1 MDIEEALSD
10 PRVTTVLEL
19 WTEARRYPDSP
30 PFGGG
35 VLTDWPAIVVDGF
48 AVCREEEWAI
58 DEFVRWREQKEADS
72 VRPEPTSPR

>member
-1 MDIEEALSD
+1 VNIEEALSD
-10 PRVTTVLEL
+10 PRVTTVLGL

-35 VLTDWPAIVVDGF
+35 VLTDWPALAVDGF

-58 DEFVRWREQKEADS
+58 DDFVRWQQEATNG
-72 VRPEPTSPR
+72 RPEPTPPR